1 MDSHTGRNTLL
12 YTATYTLLSTVS
24 LYLRLYMIALTL
36 LGSAIFT
43 ASLRKPHRSPA
54 ILAISILFLSPNP
67 YRLIQQS
74 ARYINPSS
82 LVTPLNTN
90 ITFPSREDFESQ
102 IYRMLPYKFDYLN
115 WYTAD
120 YWPTPA
126 EALRAG
132 CEDCDGRAIL
142 ACSILRGMG
151 YHARVVVGLDHAWV
165 EVKEGDEWVGILWP
179 RPPGLLSFNDTH
191 ICHVGFLRELKIRLL
206 PPLFYM
212 DWLMT
217 VGVSMWLST
226 CLLIAS
232 PDVKRGL
239 KAFILGIAV
248 YTPLTYLYSEVS
260 HHVPILSTV
269 LGLALS
275 YASLRLVARLTG
287 IT

>member
-1 MDSHTGRNTLL
+1 MFTKGRGTTLASILAYIPLSAVCLYIRL
-12 YTATYTLLSTVS
+12 YTLV
-24 LYLRLYMIALTL
+24 IAFIGAAVFAL
-36 LGSAIFT
+36 
-43 ASLRKPHRSPA
+43 SLRKPRRSVVV
-54 ILAISILFLSPNP
+54 LAVSILFLSPNP
-67 YRLIQQS
+67 YRLLQQCPRYWEPS
-74 ARYINPSS
+74 ALVEPVYINVSFSS
-82 LVTPLNTN
+82 WEV
-90 ITFPSREDFESQ
+90 FEKQ
-102 IYRMLPYKFDYLN
+102 IYEMLPYQFDYLN
-115 WYTAD
+115 WNTAD

-142 ACSILRGMG
+142 ACSILRDMG

-191 ICHVGFLRELKIRLL
+191 TCHVGFLRELKIRLL

-212 DWLMT
+212 DWLMI
-217 VGVSMWLST
+217 VGVSMWLAT

-239 KAFILGIAV
+239 RAFILGIAV
-248 YTPLTYLYSEVS
+248 YTPLAYLYSEVS

-275 YASLRLVARLTG
+275 YAGLKLVARLTG
-287 IT
+287 IA